1 VGDEGNGL
9 NVDELVLPISD
20 LLSLPDVCLRV
31 QNLLAEPNVS
41 AAQIGAVI
49 NYDPGLTA
57 RLLKI
62 VNSAYYGMQSRI
74 ETVERAITVIG
85 MKDLQ
90 ALVLATSAVDTFNRI
105 STDLVDMEAFWHHS
119 VFTGLAARNLAREI
133 RMKRPESIFVAA
145 LLHDVGKLILYQ
157 ELPEESQQVLDRCAD
172 DLTRQTEIE
181 QELLGF
187 DHGMVGAALLR
198 AWSLP
203 ENLVT
208 AVRHHHQPDAAE
220 SYRIETAIVH
230 IANGIACTVEPG
242 TKWKIDEKA
251 ALDDIAAVAWEQTG
265 LTPEVIAP
273 TVTAVNM
280 QSFELLEIITPGSLL
295 IP

>member
-1 VGDEGNGL
+1 M
-9 NVDELVLPISD
+9 NVDELVQPVSD

-31 QNLLAEPNVS
+31 QDLLADPHVS
-41 AAQIGAVI
+41 AAQIGEVI

-62 VNSAYYGMQSRI
+62 VNSAYYGMPSRI

-105 STDLVDMEAFWHHS
+105 STDLVDMEVFWHHS
-119 VFTGLAARNLAREI
+119 VFTGLAARHLAREAG
-133 RMKRPESIFVAA
+133 MKRPESIFVAA

-157 ELPEESQQVLDRCAD
+157 ELPEQSQQILDRCAD
-172 DLTRQTEIE
+172 DLTRQTVME

-203 ENLVT
+203 ENLIT
-208 AVRHHHQPDAAE
+208 AVRHHHEPEAAE
-220 SYRIETAIVH
+220 SFRVETAIVH
-230 IANGIACTVEPG
+230 IANAIACTVEPG
-242 TKWKIDEKA
+242 TKGKIDEKA
-251 ALDDIAAVAWEQTG
+251 ALNDIVPVTWQ
-265 LTPEVIAP
+265 LTHLSPEVITP

-280 QSFELLEIITPGSLL
+280 QSFELLEIISPGSLV